1 MAELP
6 LRLWSARLV
15 AEMCASR
22 VRLLELGDGGEEYA
36 VALSEFGLVTAVMV
50 SKKNYSGGIN
60 NLLFSS
66 TFFSSALYYHLPF
79 FFFFPLAGCKASIE
93 RETARACCYLE
104 SAAGRIASSRL
115 VEVKKWWTRME
126 AGGCGRWHVEVH
138 DCCRRT

>member
-60 NLLFSS
+60 NLILIHFLFSCLILP
-66 TFFSSALYYHLPF
+66 SSFLFLLSPRRMQ
-79 FFFFPLAGCKASIE
+79 SI
-93 RETARACCYLE
+93 
-104 SAAGRIASSRL
+104 
-115 VEVKKWWTRME
+115 
-126 AGGCGRWHVEVH
+126 H
-138 DCCRRT
+138 

>member
-50 SKKNYSGGIN
+50 SKKTTSGGIN
-60 NLLFSS
+60 NLILHFLFFCLILPSS
-66 TFFSSALYYHLPF
+66 FLFLLSPRRMQ
-79 FFFFPLAGCKASIE
+79 SI
-93 RETARACCYLE
+93 
-104 SAAGRIASSRL
+104 
-115 VEVKKWWTRME
+115 
-126 AGGCGRWHVEVH
+126 H
-138 DCCRRT
+138 